1 METETA
7 APLQDFPVVIAL
19 PVQWGEQDAYGHV
32 NNAVYFRW
40 VESSRIAYTERLGF
54 AGLMRETQVGPI
66 LASVT
71 CDYRRQ
77 IIFPDEVRVGSRVT
91 RLGRT
96 SFGMEHRI
104 VTTSNLAVA
113 AEARSTIVLFD
124 YRAQTPTPLTEAIRE
139 AVRRLQPGAF

>member
-1 METETA
+1 MEPEIA
-7 APLQDFPVVIAL
+7 ALFQEFAVVIAL

-54 AGLMRETQVGPI
+54 AELMRERQVGPI

-77 IIFPDEVRVGSRVT
+77 ITFPDEVRVGSRVT
-91 RLGRT
+91 RIGRT
-96 SFGMEHRI
+96 SFAMEHRI
-104 VTTSNLAVA
+104 VAASMRAVA

-124 YRAQTPTPLTEAIRE
+124 YQAQRPTPLTDTIRE
-139 AVRRLQPGAF
+139 AMCGIEQRAL